1 MTDKPEV
8 VEFNRYGRSMP
19 VYGCNRP
26 VDMSG
31 AYISLTDHEASR
43 AADKARI
50 AELER
55 ERDEWHRLFDS
66 AGQVAKNAC
75 DDLNSAKSRI
85 AELEAEKAR
94 CFIPEGVWHEGCPR
108 HPYGSEWFIAKLDNG
123 QRVVLK
129 ELPEEHSYDYR
140 TADETYY
147 SAYRI
152 AAWMQF
158 PDSQYVAALAQQG
171 AASTND
177 PIDRPTPLFNWLS
190 GIKVMRCEVLPG
202 DVMMVGNDLF
212 TLLSSTPKQGKEG
225 GE

>member
-1 MTDKPEV
+1 M
-8 VEFNRYGRSMP
+8 
-19 VYGCNRP
+19 
-26 VDMSG
+26 
-31 AYISLTDHEASR
+31 
-43 AADKARI
+43 
-50 AELER
+50 
-55 ERDEWHRLFDS
+55 
-66 AGQVAKNAC
+66 
-75 DDLNSAKSRI
+75 
-85 AELEAEKAR
+85 EAEKAR

-171 AASTND
+171 
-177 PIDRPTPLFNWLS
+177 
-190 GIKVMRCEVLPG
+190 
-202 DVMMVGNDLF
+202 
-212 TLLSSTPKQGKEG
+212 KEG
-225 GE
+225 GV

>member
-8 VEFNRYGRSMP
+8 RITKTLAAMARGAPLAGIERLCESQKTVACSVLARMVDEAQDINTGYALTFKYG
-19 VYGCNRP
+19 
-26 VDMSG
+26 
-31 AYISLTDHEASR
+31 HEASR

-50 AELER
+50 AELE
-55 ERDEWHRLFDS
+55 
-66 AGQVAKNAC
+66 
-75 DDLNSAKSRI
+75 
-85 AELEAEKAR
+85 AEKAR
-94 CFIPEGVWHEGCPR
+94 YFIPEGVWHEGCPR

-171 AASTND
+171 
-177 PIDRPTPLFNWLS
+177 
-190 GIKVMRCEVLPG
+190 
-202 DVMMVGNDLF
+202 
-212 TLLSSTPKQGKEG
+212 KEG